1 MACVDLFE
9 SPRISFSN
17 DFGGVAE
24 SVEGNRGNHGDGDED
39 FEFCMAVPEDSRSA
53 FKMMSA
59 DELFY
64 QGKLLPFQFPKPVI
78 PDSDPVVSGSIPAN
92 SIAVTEDPSPK
103 ASKFSSSRW
112 KELLGLKKP
121 QTPDP
126 SLKPYKNP
134 KSLKKLLFAGIEPS
148 TSPSEPLLP
157 PRDSDA
163 DCASARFSIQSLDP
177 DLEELP
183 RYSVDSINEDSIL
196 RKPLRVNIKPS
207 AAQQMNNKD
216 SKARIDRSRVRNTSP
231 RRLSDSPRRNASGK
245 IVFKGL
251 ERSCSSP
258 SSFNMRKKDSHYS
271 RKGFERS
278 YSANVRVTPVL
289 NVPVCMRSGKGSK
302 GGGMFGF
309 SHLFSSNKPNR
320 NPNHNPNPNP
330 NPTLTPTPSLS
341 QTKQSSRDR

>member
-1 MACVDLFE
+1 VKKNMACADLFE

-17 DFGGVAE
+17 DFGDIAV
-24 SVEGNRGNHGDGDED
+24 SVEGNRGIHGDGDED
-39 FEFCMAVPEDSRSA
+39 FEFCMAVPEDPRSGI
-53 FKMMSA
+53 KMMSA

-64 QGKLLPFQFPKPVI
+64 QGKLLPFQFPKPAI
-78 PDSDPVVSGSIPAN
+78 PDSNPVVPG
-92 SIAVTEDPSPK
+92 SIAVNSNAVAEDPSPK
-103 ASKFSSSRW
+103 APKFSSSRW
-112 KELLGLKKP
+112 KELLGLKTP
-121 QTPDP
+121 QTPTPAPKP
-126 SLKPYKNP
+126 SKNP
-134 KSLKKLLFAGIEPS
+134 KSLKNLLSEGIEPS
-148 TSPSEPLLP
+148 TSPSQPLLP

-177 DLEELP
+177 DLDELP
-183 RYSVDSINEDSIL
+183 RYSVDSINEDSVL

-207 AAQQMNNKD
+207 VAQQMNSKD

-231 RRLSDSPRRNASGK
+231 KRFSESPRRNASGK

-258 SSFNMRKKDSHYS
+258 SSLNMRKKDAHYS

-289 NVPVCMRSGKGSK
+289 NVPVCIRSGKGSK
-302 GGGMFGF
+302 GGMFGL

-320 NPNHNPNPNP
+320 NPNPNPNP
-330 NPTLTPTPSLS
+330 NLNPSPC
-341 QTKQSSRDR
+341 QTKQSSRER

>member
-39 FEFCMAVPEDSRSA
+39 FEFCMAVPKDPHSA
-53 FKMMSA
+53 FKMMPA

-78 PDSDPVVSGSIPAN
+78 PDSDPVVSSSIPVN
-92 SIAVTEDPSPK
+92 SIAVAEDPSPK
-103 ASKFSSSRW
+103 APKFASSRW
-112 KELLGLKKP
+112 KGLLRLKKP
-121 QTPDP
+121 QTLTP
-126 SLKPYKNP
+126 SPQPSKNP
-134 KSLKKLLFAGIEPS
+134 KSLKQLLFAGIEPS
-148 TSPSEPLLP
+148 TSLSQPLLP

-163 DCASARFSIQSLDP
+163 DCSSARFSIQSLDP

-207 AAQQMNNKD
+207 AAQQMNNNND
-216 SKARIDRSRVRNTSP
+216 SKARFDRSRIRNTSP
-231 RRLSDSPRRNASGK
+231 RRLTDSPRRNASGK

-258 SSFNMRKKDSHYS
+258 SSFNMRKKDAHYS

-289 NVPVCMRSGKGSK
+289 NVPVCMRTGKGSK
-302 GGGMFGF
+302 GGMFGL

-320 NPNHNPNPNP
+320 NTNHNPNPNP
-330 NPTLTPTPSLS
+330 NPTLSPTPS
-341 QTKQSSRDR
+341 TKQSSRER

>member
-1 MACVDLFE
+1 MACADLFE

-17 DFGGVAE
+17 DFGDIAV
-24 SVEGNRGNHGDGDED
+24 SVEGNRGIHGDGDED
-39 FEFCMAVPEDSRSA
+39 FEFCMAVPEDPRSGI
-53 FKMMSA
+53 KMMSA

-64 QGKLLPFQFPKPVI
+64 QGKLLPFQFPKPAI
-78 PDSDPVVSGSIPAN
+78 PDSNPVVPG
-92 SIAVTEDPSPK
+92 SIAVNSNAVAEDPSPK
-103 ASKFSSSRW
+103 APKFSSSRW

-121 QTPDP
+121 QTPTPAPKP
-126 SLKPYKNP
+126 SKNP
-134 KSLKKLLFAGIEPS
+134 KSLKNLLSEGIEPS
-148 TSPSEPLLP
+148 TSPSQPLLP

-177 DLEELP
+177 DLDELP
-183 RYSVDSINEDSIL
+183 RYSVDSINEDSVL

-207 AAQQMNNKD
+207 VAQQMNSKD

-231 RRLSDSPRRNASGK
+231 KRFSESPRRNASGK

-258 SSFNMRKKDSHYS
+258 SSLNMRKKDAHYS

-289 NVPVCMRSGKGSK
+289 NVPVCIRSGKGSK
-302 GGGMFGF
+302 GGMFSL

-320 NPNHNPNPNP
+320 NPNPNPNP
-330 NPTLTPTPSLS
+330 NLNPSPC
-341 QTKQSSRDR
+341 QTKQSSRER